1 MAKVVGEVAIDV
13 TADIGPLVREAKKGE
28 AALGGLRGATNR
40 VSHGLRAFGDRSV
53 AVGKSMS
60 VITAGMTAAAG
71 AAFALTKN
79 VASSGD
85 EIAKTARG
93 AGVSG
98 QYFQEMSYALGQVAG
113 ISQNE
118 LADGM
123 TRVNRLLGEAA
134 NGSKTAIAAFDSIGI
149 SYDDIAAGAVTSEQA
164 FDKLIQTLSDTQDPA
179 LAAAISTQLLGRSGA
194 DLGPKLAGASGAIDT
209 LRNRAHDLG
218 VVMSDEA
225 LAASEKF
232 SDQLDDVRA
241 GFEGVKYAIANELL
255 PIFVNRLLPAIV
267 DKVIPALH
275 QVVGV
280 VGDVIRWF
288 TDLPEVV
295 QAGAAIIGGV
305 LGAGGPILIGIG
317 LVSKAM
323 GAMLLAT
330 GPVGLFI
337 AAAGLLAAAWFKWG
351 DDIKAAVGGAIDWI
365 TDKFNGFLEF
375 ATSLPAKFI
384 EIGQNIIQGL
394 LDGITARWDALKAKI
409 YELGELLPQ
418 WLRERLDIRSPSKV
432 FEEIGTQIGAGLAVG
447 IADSQSMIRAA
458 IAEVSAGAISSTDN
472 MVSGVLS
479 SLGTMF
485 EGSKKF
491 AAAQALVN
499 AWTGAT
505 EALKLPFPASLGAFA
520 KVLATGMG
528 AVRSIRATR
537 PGSGSTSGG
546 GAAVRGGASAGGG
559 APQAPAQTFAFTIQ
573 NDPFGIGERTVRQ
586 LAAQLN
592 EASRNGANL
601 RVVVA

>member
-1 MAKVVGEVAIDV
+1 MSKVVGEVAIDV
-13 TADIGPLVREAKKGE
+13 TADIGPLVREAKRGE
-28 AALGGLRGATNR
+28 AALGGLRGATQR
-40 VSHGLRAFGDRSV
+40 VSQGLRAFGDRSV

-60 VITAGMTAAAG
+60 VITAGMAAAAG

-79 VASSGD
+79 VATSGD

-98 QYFQEMSYALGQVAG
+98 QFFQEMSYALGQVAG

-149 SYDDIAAGAVTSEQA
+149 SYEDIAAGAVTSEQA
-164 FDKLIQTLSDTQDPA
+164 FEKLIQTLADTQDPA

-194 DLGPKLAGASGAIDT
+194 DLGPKLAGAGGAIAN
-209 LRNRAHDLG
+209 LRDRAHDLG

-232 SDQLDDVRA
+232 SDQLDDVKR
-241 GFEGVKYAIANELL
+241 GFDGLKIAIANELL
-255 PIFVNRLLPAIV
+255 PVFVNRLLPALV
-267 DKVIPALH
+267 DKVIPAMH

-280 VGDVIRWF
+280 VGEAIRWF
-288 TDLPEVV
+288 TELPEVV
-295 QAGAAIIGGV
+295 QAGAAVIGGV
-305 LGAGGPILIGIG
+305 LGLGGPVLIGIG
-317 LVSKAM
+317 MVSKAM
-323 GAMLLAT
+323 GALIAAT

-351 DDIKAAVGGAIDWI
+351 DDITEAVGGAIDWI
-365 TDKFNGFLEF
+365 TDKFNEMLDFF
-375 ATSLPAKFI
+375 RALPAQMFSLGT
-384 EIGQNIIQGL
+384 EIVAGL
-394 LDGITARWDALKAKI
+394 ADGIRDA
-409 YELGELLPQ
+409 
-418 WLRERLDIRSPSKV
+418 WRNLRDAIFNINNDAMEAFKEDWQVQSPSRV
-432 FEEIGTQIGAGLAVG
+432 TADIGRDIGAGLAEG
-447 IADSQSMIRAA
+447 IAESQAMIRAA
-458 IAEVSAGAISSTDN
+458 IAEVSTGAIHSTDN

-485 EGSKKF
+485 DGSKKF
-491 AAAQALVN
+491 AVAQALVN

-505 EALKLPFPASLGAFA
+505 EALKLPFPANLGAFA

-528 AVRSIRATR
+528 AVRNIKATR
-537 PGSGSTSGG
+537 PGSGSSSTSAGAARGG
-546 GAAVRGGASAGGG
+546 GSAGGS
-559 APQAPAQTFAFTIQ
+559 AAPAPLQSFNITIQ

-592 EASRNGANL
+592 EASRNGSNL
-601 RVVVA
+601 RVAVL